1 MVYYAV
7 ANGRT
12 IGVFKTW
19 TECKE
24 SVNGFKHACFKKFNT
39 KAEAEAF
46 VVENKVENKIIVEE
60 PKEPK
65 EQEEQ
70 EAPKEIASI
79 DDVAEDDFKPD
90 YYVYTDGACSNNGRK
105 NAMAGIGIYFGKDD
119 PRNVSREV
127 VGKQTNN
134 TAELTAIIETF
145 YIIEDDLDN
154 NMNVCIVSDSEYAI
168 RCVTSYG
175 KKCDAS
181 GWKKKMPNKELV
193 KTVYQLYKDRT
204 NVRFKHIMAHT
215 SKTDIHSLGNDKADL
230 LANMAIGEVS
240 CPYN

>member
-12 IGVFKTW
+12 IGIFKTW
-19 TECKE
+19 AECKE
-24 SVNGFKHACFKKFNT
+24 SVNGFKNAIYKKFST
-39 KAEAEAF
+39 KAEAEIF
-46 VVENKVENKIIVEE
+46 VVDSKVEDSIENTVVTEEEHNEITKIT
-60 PKEPK
+60 
-65 EQEEQ
+65 
-70 EAPKEIASI
+70 
-79 DDVAEDDFKPD
+79 DDTDDDFKPD

-175 KKCDAS
+175 RKCDRAS
-181 GWKKKMPNKELV
+181 WKKKMPNKELV

-215 SKTDIHSLGNDKADL
+215 SETDIHSLGNDKADL